1 MCCLKYENDEYEAA
15 KAELPDVGE
24 IIKTP
29 DGAGRVIG
37 LNILERVIQ
46 VDLSGQ
52 ERTLEYTLEEISNE
66 NATSVPATE

>member
-1 MCCLKYENDEYEAA
+1 MVL
-15 KAELPDVGE
+15 
-24 IIKTP
+24 
-29 DGAGRVIG
+29 GRVVG

>member
-1 MCCLKYENDEYEAA
+1 MD
-15 KAELPDVGE
+15 
-24 IIKTP
+24 T
-29 DGAGRVIG
+29 GRVVG

-52 ERTLEYTLEEISNE
+52 ERILEYTLEEILNE